1 MLAPCPSFRW
11 LMTVAPLVV
20 GLAVGPRAVC
30 NGQNVD
36 PTRLKSI
43 SAEQAAE
50 LIKQGKPL
58 ALAVT
63 ELSPEVAAILAGAKA
78 ELRFAAL
85 TELGA
90 EAAAA
95 LAKHE
100 GALSF
105 AKLATLTPAV
115 AAALTTHPGDLALPA
130 VTTIAPDVAAPLA
143 PHPGT
148 LFLGVTELSDE
159 AAAALAK
166 RAGITRLDALTTLT
180 SLPLAERIGKQTV
193 VSLGGVRRISPEIAR
208 ALNPPVD
215 LQDKNLGY
223 RWIDIGLTELS
234 PEAGAAIVASR
245 HGFAMHSLESISP
258 EAAAAMTVGPFI
270 NMRIWGLKTIS
281 PATATALA
289 NGSGFLDIR
298 MFGPELP
305 DDTAEA
311 FAAQMSKQPCRMVD
325 LNGLKKLSSPALAVA
340 ALRRE
345 GHGNHSQ
352 LGGVAEITDDVT
364 RALAESKDRING
376 LPSLTSLTSAALA
389 AKYAAQAGDVSF
401 KKLASIPDDVAA
413 ALATHKGKVDLSG
426 LKSLSVPAA
435 TAFASHEGLLV
446 LDGLEELG
454 DDAAAALSKAAGP
467 VSLKRLTKLSPAG
480 RAALTANSKLTLPP
494 APAPATP

>member
-1 MLAPCPSFRW
+1 MNATRAALRLAPSILLLALIGAW
-11 LMTVAPLVV
+11 GLQTAP
-20 GLAVGPRAVC
+20 AAPAK
-30 NGQNVD
+30 D
-36 PTRLKSI
+36 PTQLEAI
-43 SAEQAAE
+43 TAEQATE
-50 LIKQGKPL
+50 LVRQSADLVKQGKPL
-58 ALAVT
+58 RLAVK
-63 ELSPEVAAILAGAKA
+63 ELSADVATILAGSQA
-78 ELRFAAL
+78 ELHLPNL
-85 TELGA
+85 TSLTPD
-90 EAAAA
+90 AAAG
-95 LAKHE
+95 LAP
-100 GALSF
+100 F
-105 AKLATLTPAV
+105 AGT
-115 AAALTTHPGDLALPA
+115 LAL
-130 VTTIAPDVAAPLA
+130 
-143 PHPGT
+143 
-148 LFLGVTELSDE
+148 GVKELSDE

-166 RAGITRLDALTTLT
+166 RVGITRLDALTTLT

-245 HGFAMHSLESISP
+245 HGFGMHSLESITP
-258 EAAAAMTVGPFI
+258 EAAAAMTGGPFI

-389 AKYAAQAGDVSF
+389 AKYAAQGGDLNF
-401 KKLASIPDDVAA
+401 KKLATIPDDVAA

-426 LKSLSVPAA
+426 LRSLSVAAA
-435 TAFASHEGLLV
+435 TAFAAHEGPLL

-454 DDAAAALSKAAGP
+454 DDAAAALSKAVGS
-467 VSLKRLTKLSPAG
+467 VSLKSLKTLSPAARSAIG
-480 RAALTANSKLTLPP
+480 SNPRISLP
-494 APAPATP
+494 APAAP

>member
-95 LAKHE
+95 FAKHE

-115 AAALTTHPGDLALPA
+115 AAALATHPGDLALPA
-130 VTTIAPDVAAPLA
+130 VTTIAPDVAAALA

-166 RAGITRLDALTTLT
+166 RAGITRLDALTSLT

-193 VSLGGVRRISPEIAR
+193 VSLGSVRRISPEIAR

-234 PEAGAAIVASR
+234 PEAAAAVVGSR
-245 HGFAMHSLESISP
+245 HGFAMHSLESITP
-258 EAAAAMTVGPFI
+258 EAATALASQFT
-270 NMRIWGLKTIS
+270 NMRMWGLKTMS

-289 NGSGFLDIR
+289 KTRGILDIR
-298 MFGPELP
+298 MFGPELA
-305 DDTAEA
+305 DDAARA
-311 FAAQMSKQPCRMVD
+311 FAAQIQTGQYPAID
-325 LNGLKKLSSPALAVA
+325 FGGLKKLTVPEFALLVVGPANL
-340 ALRRE
+340 
-345 GHGNHSQ
+345 HGG
-352 LGGVAEITDDVT
+352 LGGVAELSDDVA
-364 RALAESKDRING
+364 RALAESKTPLKQ
-376 LPSLTSLTSAALA
+376 LPGLTSLTSAALA

-435 TAFASHEGLLV
+435 TAFAAREGPLL

-454 DDAAAALSKAAGP
+454 DDTAAALSKAAGP
-467 VSLKRLTKLSPAG
+467 VSLKRLKKLSPAG
-480 RAALTANSKLTLPP
+480 RAALTANSKLTLP
-494 APAPATP
+494 AAPATP

>member
-1 MLAPCPSFRW
+1 
-11 LMTVAPLVV
+11 MTVAPLVV

-115 AAALTTHPGDLALPA
+115 AAALATHPGDLALPA
-130 VTTIAPDVAAPLA
+130 VTTIAPDVAAALA

-159 AAAALAK
+159 AAALAK
-166 RAGITRLDALTTLT
+166 RAGITRLDALTSLT

-193 VSLGGVRRISPEIAR
+193 VSLGSVRRISPEIAR

-234 PEAGAAIVASR
+234 PEAAAAVVGSR
-245 HGFAMHSLESISP
+245 HGFAMHSLESITP
-258 EAAAAMTVGPFI
+258 EAATALASQFT
-270 NMRIWGLKTIS
+270 NMRMWGLKTMS

-289 NGSGFLDIR
+289 KTRGILDIR
-298 MFGPELP
+298 MFGPELA
-305 DDTAEA
+305 DDAARA
-311 FAAQMSKQPCRMVD
+311 FAAQIQTGQYPAID
-325 LNGLKKLSSPALAVA
+325 FGGLKKLTVPEFALLVVGPANL
-340 ALRRE
+340 
-345 GHGNHSQ
+345 HGG
-352 LGGVAEITDDVT
+352 LGGVAELSDDVA
-364 RALAESKDRING
+364 RALAESKTPLKQ
-376 LPSLTSLTSAALA
+376 LPGLTSLTSAALA

-467 VSLKRLTKLSPAG
+467 VSLKRLKKLSPAG
-480 RAALTANSKLTLPP
+480 RAALSANSKLTLPS
-494 APAPATP
+494 APATP

>member
-1 MLAPCPSFRW
+1 
-11 LMTVAPLVV
+11 MTVAPLVV

-95 LAKHE
+95 FAKHE

-115 AAALTTHPGDLALPA
+115 AAALATHPGDLALPA
-130 VTTIAPDVAAPLA
+130 VTTIAPDVAAALA

-159 AAAALAK
+159 AAALAK
-166 RAGITRLDALTTLT
+166 RAGITRLDALTSLT

-193 VSLGGVRRISPEIAR
+193 VSLGSVRRISPEIAR

-234 PEAGAAIVASR
+234 PEAAAAVVGSR
-245 HGFAMHSLESISP
+245 HGFAMHSLESITP
-258 EAAAAMTVGPFI
+258 EAATALASQFT
-270 NMRIWGLKTIS
+270 NMRMWGLKTMS
-281 PATATALA
+281 PASATALA
-289 NGSGFLDIR
+289 KTRGILDIR
-298 MFGPELP
+298 QFGPELA
-305 DDTAEA
+305 DDAARA
-311 FAAQMSKQPCRMVD
+311 FAAQMKTGPCPAID
-325 LNGLKKLSSPALAVA
+325 FGGLRKLSVPEFAVLVVGPATL
-340 ALRRE
+340 
-345 GHGNHSQ
+345 HGG
-352 LGGVAEITDDVT
+352 LGVTELSDDVA
-364 RALAESKDRING
+364 RALAESKDNLKP

-389 AKYAAQAGDVSF
+389 AKYAAQGGDVSF
-401 KKLASIPDDVAA
+401 KKLATISDDVAV

-435 TAFASHEGLLV
+435 TAFAAREGPLL

-454 DDAAAALSKAAGP
+454 DDTAAALSKAAGP
-467 VSLKRLTKLSPAG
+467 VSLKRLKKLSPAG
-480 RAALTANSKLTLPP
+480 RAALTANSKLTLP
-494 APAPATP
+494 AAPATP

>member
-1 MLAPCPSFRW
+1 
-11 LMTVAPLVV
+11 MTVAPLVV

-115 AAALTTHPGDLALPA
+115 AAALATHPGDLALPA
-130 VTTIAPDVAAPLA
+130 VTTIAPDVAAALA

-166 RAGITRLDALTTLT
+166 RAGITRLDALTSLT

-193 VSLGGVRRISPEIAR
+193 VSLGSVRRISPEIAR

-234 PEAGAAIVASR
+234 PEAAAAVVGSR
-245 HGFAMHSLESISP
+245 HGFAMHSLESITP
-258 EAAAAMTVGPFI
+258 EAATALASQFT
-270 NMRIWGLKTIS
+270 NMRMWGLKTMS

-289 NGSGFLDIR
+289 KTRGILDIR
-298 MFGPELP
+298 MFGPELA
-305 DDTAEA
+305 DDAARA
-311 FAAQMSKQPCRMVD
+311 FAAQIQTGQYPAID
-325 LNGLKKLSSPALAVA
+325 FGGLKKLTVPEFALLVVGRAN
-340 ALRRE
+340 L
-345 GHGNHSQ
+345 HGG
-352 LGGVAEITDDVT
+352 LGVTELSDDVA
-364 RALAESKDRING
+364 RALAESKDNLKP

-389 AKYAAQAGDVSF
+389 AKYAAQGGDVSF
-401 KKLASIPDDVAA
+401 KKLATISDDVAV

-435 TAFASHEGLLV
+435 TAFAAREGPLL

-454 DDAAAALSKAAGP
+454 DDTAAALSKAAGP
-467 VSLKRLTKLSPAG
+467 VSLKRLKKLSPAG
-480 RAALTANSKLTLPP
+480 RAALTANSKLTLP
-494 APAPATP
+494 AAPATP

>member
-115 AAALTTHPGDLALPA
+115 AAALATHPGDLALPA
-130 VTTIAPDVAAPLA
+130 VTTIAPDVAAALA

-159 AAAALAK
+159 AAALAK
-166 RAGITRLDALTTLT
+166 RAGITRLDALTSLT

-193 VSLGGVRRISPEIAR
+193 VSLGSVRRISPEIAR

-234 PEAGAAIVASR
+234 PEAAAAVVGSR
-245 HGFAMHSLESISP
+245 HGFAMHSLESITP
-258 EAAAAMTVGPFI
+258 EAATALASQFT
-270 NMRIWGLKTIS
+270 NMRMWGLKTMS
-281 PATATALA
+281 PASATALA
-289 NGSGFLDIR
+289 KTRGILDIR
-298 MFGPELP
+298 QFGPELA
-305 DDTAEA
+305 DDAARA
-311 FAAQMSKQPCRMVD
+311 FAAQMKTGPCPAID
-325 LNGLKKLSSPALAVA
+325 FGGLRKLSVPEFAVLVVGPATL
-340 ALRRE
+340 
-345 GHGNHSQ
+345 HGG
-352 LGGVAEITDDVT
+352 LGVTELSDDVA
-364 RALAESKDRING
+364 RALAESKDNLKP

-389 AKYAAQAGDVSF
+389 AKYAAQGGDVSF
-401 KKLASIPDDVAA
+401 KKLATISDDVAV

-435 TAFASHEGLLV
+435 TAFAAREGPLL

-480 RAALTANSKLTLPP
+480 RAALSANSKLTLPS
-494 APAPATP
+494 APATP

>member
-115 AAALTTHPGDLALPA
+115 AAALATHPGDLALPA
-130 VTTIAPDVAAPLA
+130 VTTIAPDVAAALA

-159 AAAALAK
+159 AAALAK
-166 RAGITRLDALTTLT
+166 RAGITRLDALTSLT

-193 VSLGGVRRISPEIAR
+193 VSLGSVRRISPEIAR

-234 PEAGAAIVASR
+234 PEAAAAVVGSR
-245 HGFAMHSLESISP
+245 HGFAMHSLESITP
-258 EAAAAMTVGPFI
+258 EAATALASQFT
-270 NMRIWGLKTIS
+270 NMRMWGLKTMS

-289 NGSGFLDIR
+289 KTRGILDIR
-298 MFGPELP
+298 MFGPELA
-305 DDTAEA
+305 DDAARA
-311 FAAQMSKQPCRMVD
+311 FAAQIQTGQYPAID
-325 LNGLKKLSSPALAVA
+325 FGGLKKLSVPEFAVLVVGPATL
-340 ALRRE
+340 
-345 GHGNHSQ
+345 HGG
-352 LGGVAEITDDVT
+352 LGVTELSDDVA
-364 RALAESKDRING
+364 RALAESKDNLKP

-389 AKYAAQAGDVSF
+389 AKYAAQGGDVSF

-435 TAFASHEGLLV
+435 TAFAAREGPLL

-454 DDAAAALSKAAGP
+454 DDTAAALSKAAGP
-467 VSLKRLTKLSPAG
+467 VSLKRLKKLSPAG
-480 RAALTANSKLTLPP
+480 RAALTANSKLTLP
-494 APAPATP
+494 AAPATP